1 MNSIRP
7 DALASLRVK
16 GEAWNRKPTRGG
28 QGNSGGLRCG
38 ETVSA
43 ATGMH
48 GVVGDRMAGSWSDV
62 NQGSRSGNSDG
73 VHGQQSRSEE
83 PSPEGDRAF
92 VRAKKRGN
100 ARRAKGGR
108 VVEADQPKLGS
119 TKRGVVPRQVAVR
132 ASMRYLPSYG
142 GICLPLD
149 AKKESG
155 SRAVGRRSHPEVRW
169 TLARAESGH
178 HLESRM
184 REIRLSGLGGGV
196 ASSIVTPTSSQR
208 NRRCARAEFSL
219 ASWSAAVFRR
229 SWIVWS
235 LPRDINPTAPEA
247 KLVHWETL
255 QLCWRTPEV

>member
-7 DALASLRVK
+7 DALVSPRAK
-16 GEAWNRKPTRGG
+16 GEAWNRKPTREG
-28 QGNSGGLRCG
+28 QGNFGGLRCG

-43 ATGMH
+43 ARGMH

-62 NQGSRSGNSDG
+62 NQGSRSGNSEG
-73 VHGQQSRSEE
+73 VHGQPSRSEE
-83 PSPEGDRAF
+83 PSPGGDRAS

-119 TKRGVVPRQVAVR
+119 AKRGVVPRKGCSR
-132 ASMRYLPSYG
+132 FDEISPELRGYLLASGR
-142 GICLPLD
+142 
-149 AKKESG
+149 KKESG
-155 SRAVGRRSHPEVRW
+155 SRAVGRSSHPEVRW

-196 ASSIVTPTSSQR
+196 ASSIATPTSSWLFSV
-208 NRRCARAEFSL
+208 RCCEC
-219 ASWSAAVFRR
+219 
-229 SWIVWS
+229 
-235 LPRDINPTAPEA
+235 
-247 KLVHWETL
+247 H
-255 QLCWRTPEV
+255 